1 MSQHGTSLAIEF
13 AVQTAFLAL
22 ALWIMLKLQKLH
34 WNIPGLLGSAAL
46 SSGLDFIPYVG
57 HYVSAAVLLLCIAK
71 LSRPDSYTDVI
82 FTVVI
87 AYALMFCMNLFLVG
101 TMMDELKPF
110 AQVKADAKEPDGDIP
125 SDAILNQTNQGTA
138 ETTPTPAT
146 ELGGKTES
154 VSLTTNQTAVAQTT
168 ENGATAPMTPPDIK
182 TNEVREPLSA
192 REIVSQFKLKGV
204 SKGAREI
211 LAMISTG
218 KTIETVGRG
227 DSIQVQT
234 AKGKVAARCEKV
246 SEHEVVMNV
255 EGEKVTL
262 QLY

>member
-22 ALWIMLKLQKLH
+22 ALWVMLKVQKLH

-57 HYVSAAVLLLCIAK
+57 HYISAAVLLLCIAK
-71 LSRPDSYTDVI
+71 LSRPDSYTDVL

-101 TMMDELKPF
+101 TMMDEMKPLM
-110 AQVKADAKEPDGDIP
+110 QVKADSEEPSGDIP
-125 SDAILNQTNQGTA
+125 SDEILNQTNQATAATAPAVKTGEKTGPA
-138 ETTPTPAT
+138 ETA
-146 ELGGKTES
+146 
-154 VSLTTNQTAVAQTT
+154 TNQTTVAQAT
-168 ENGATAPMTPPDIK
+168 ENAAAVPMTPPDIK
-182 TNEVREPLSA
+182 TNEVKAPLSA

-218 KTIETVGRG
+218 KTIETIGRG

-234 AKGKVAARCEKV
+234 AKGKVAAHCEKV